1 MNNTYDVAVIG
12 AGPAGSV
19 FAAELAAADPAKKIL
34 LIDGIGEGKGKV
46 CGGLLAPDAQ
56 KVLAKLNLTLPNSVL
71 ADPQIFSVETVDLS
85 PRYVRHYTRHYLNM
99 DRAAF
104 DRWLLS
110 RVPPSVTV
118 WTGRCFSVAA
128 ADGEYRLRIRCG
140 DGVREAA
147 AAALVG
153 ADGSNSL
160 VRRGF
165 FSDSM
170 FRYVSIQEWYEG
182 DVEQIPHYACVFD
195 EKTSDSCSWT
205 IRKDGLALFGGAF
218 RRDGCRKA
226 FAEQKSRL
234 EEHLGQAFGDP
245 VRREGCFVSSPRKWR
260 DFIPG
265 RAGVYLCGEAAGFI
279 SASSFEGISS
289 AILSGKLLAE
299 SFLSGQNAEEI
310 IRQYRRKTLG
320 LRLKLWC
327 KIPKMRIL
335 CSPTL
340 RSLIMR
346 SGVQSVK
353 RYG

>member
-1 MNNTYDVAVIG
+1 
-12 AGPAGSV
+12 
-19 FAAELAAADPAKKIL
+19 
-34 LIDGIGEGKGKV
+34 
-46 CGGLLAPDAQ
+46 
-56 KVLAKLNLTLPNSVL
+56 
-71 ADPQIFSVETVDLS
+71 
-85 PRYVRHYTRHYLNM
+85 
-99 DRAAF
+99 
-104 DRWLLS
+104 
-110 RVPPSVTV
+110 
-118 WTGRCFSVAA
+118 
-128 ADGEYRLRIRCG
+128 
-140 DGVREAA
+140 
-147 AAALVG
+147 
-153 ADGSNSL
+153 
-160 VRRGF
+160 
-165 FSDSM
+165 
-170 FRYVSIQEWYEG
+170 
-182 DVEQIPHYACVFD
+182 VFD

-299 SFLSGQNAEEI
+299 AFLSGQNAEEI

-353 RYG
+353 RYR

>member
-1 MNNTYDVAVIG
+1 MLRYVAV
-12 AGPAGSV
+12 
-19 FAAELAAADPAKKIL
+19 
-34 LIDGIGEGKGKV
+34 
-46 CGGLLAPDAQ
+46 
-56 KVLAKLNLTLPNSVL
+56 
-71 ADPQIFSVETVDLS
+71 
-85 PRYVRHYTRHYLNM
+85 
-99 DRAAF
+99 
-104 DRWLLS
+104 
-110 RVPPSVTV
+110 
-118 WTGRCFSVAA
+118 
-128 ADGEYRLRIRCG
+128 
-140 DGVREAA
+140 
-147 AAALVG
+147 
-153 ADGSNSL
+153 
-160 VRRGF
+160 
-165 FSDSM
+165 
-170 FRYVSIQEWYEG
+170 QEWYGG
-182 DVEQIPHYACVFD
+182 DGTKIPPYACVFD

-299 SFLSGQNAEEI
+299 AFLSGQNAEEI

-353 RYG
+353 RYR